1 MTGAPTDIPAGVP
14 ADVPAGVPA
23 DVPAGGAN
31 AAAAGPEIDPAT
43 AAAWLARLQELGRPA
58 THEVRNALNGLAV
71 NLEVVRSRAARPDAP
86 AASVARFADAAVEQ
100 LDQLSSLAE
109 ALLSL
114 MRPVPEPVDVAMLVR
129 RLGVLLAAIARGDG
143 GTVTVSVARPD
154 VSYVTGAPGDAVRLA
169 ITAMLLAAFDRAGS
183 LSCEL
188 VDAARPE
195 FRLRREGA
203 PLPALPHDVAAL
215 VAGAGARLDVNPDGW
230 VAVFPPPSAP

>member
-1 MTGAPTDIPAGVP
+1 VSGAPTGVP
-14 ADVPAGVPA
+14 AAAADDAANRPAV
-23 DVPAGGAN
+23 D
-31 AAAAGPEIDPAT
+31 AAAA
-43 AAAWLARLQELGRPA
+43 AAWIARLYELGRPA

-100 LDQLSSLAE
+100 LDHLASLAE
-109 ALLSL
+109 ALLSF
-114 MRPVPEPVDVAMLVR
+114 MRPVPEPVDVALLVQ
-129 RLGVLLAAIARGDG
+129 RLGVLLSAIARGDG
-143 GTVTVSVARPD
+143 GTVTVSVARSD

-188 VDAARPE
+188 VEASRPE
-195 FRLRREGA
+195 LRLRREGA
-203 PLPALPHDVAAL
+203 PLPPLPHDVAAL
-215 VAGAGARLDVNPDGW
+215 VAGAGARLDVLPDGW